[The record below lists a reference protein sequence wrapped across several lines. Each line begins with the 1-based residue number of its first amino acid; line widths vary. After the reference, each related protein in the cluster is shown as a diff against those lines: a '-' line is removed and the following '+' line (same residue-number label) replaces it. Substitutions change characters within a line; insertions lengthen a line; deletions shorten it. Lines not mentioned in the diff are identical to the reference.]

1 MLRPLWEPPREV
13 ELPAFDHAGH
23 GGGDERMLEVL
34 YGPVDPA
41 AATGT
46 AAEASTATGT
56 AAVDASDA
64 SHRRAT
70 EEDGALA
77 LVTGLAANQSFVSGK
92 PVATADV
99 VTL

>member
-1 MLRPLWEPPREV
+1 
-13 ELPAFDHAGH
+13 
-23 GGGDERMLEVL
+23 MLEVL

-41 AATGT
+41 AAAG
-46 AAEASTATGT
+46 AA
-56 AAVDASDA
+56 AADASDA